1 MPRKKYQELVD
12 KARHGDV
19 DAQRI
24 LLDAYCQGDQEAK
37 NVVAFFLL
45 DIIRGSIGSFIGY
58 YVRKDCNARE
68 YTNDLVQ
75 DVLLGCEENNHALLV
90 AWNPERGA
98 LPAYLGGVARNI
110 VRYELTKLAR
120 RARTVQL
127 TPNGNLD
134 EDAESM
140 PVAAAHNPERS
151 LAVYDELT
159 KVQSRLIQDEGERN
173 VGIFETVKIDRHP
186 IKDIAQATNLDIKE
200 VENIVARVKRKALA
214 LRDSLSEPVPPKPI
228 KRSKP

>member
-24 LLDAYCQGDQEAK
+24 LLDAYCQGDREAK

-45 DIIRGSIGSFIGY
+45 DIIRASIGYFVGY

-68 YTNDLVQ
+68 YTNDLVH
-75 DVLLGCEENNHALLV
+75 DVYLICEELNHALLI
-90 AWNPERGA
+90 AWEPERGD
-98 LPAYLGGVARNI
+98 LRAYLGGVARNI
-110 VRYELTKLAR
+110 VRYKLTKLAR

-140 PVAAAHNPERS
+140 PVAAAYNPERA
-151 LAVYDELT
+151 LAAYDELT
-159 KVQSRLIQDEGERN
+159 KIWNLLIEDEGERN
-173 VGIFETVKIDRHP
+173 VHIFEAVKFERQP
-186 IKDIAQATNLDIKE
+186 IKDIAQAMNLDIKE
-200 VENIVARVKRKALA
+200 VENIMARVKRKALA

>member
-24 LLDAYCQGDQEAK
+24 LLNAYCQGDPDAK
-37 NVVAFFLL
+37 EVTAFLL
-45 DIIRGSIGSFIGY
+45 WDIIHTSISSLIGY
-58 YVRKDCNARE
+58 YVRKNCNARE

-75 DVLLGCEENNHALLV
+75 DVFVKCEENNHALLV
-90 AWNPERGA
+90 AWKPERGA
-98 LPAYLGGVARNI
+98 LRAYLGGVARNI
-110 VRYELTKLAR
+110 VKQNFLKLTR
-120 RARTVQL
+120 RARTVQG

-134 EDAESM
+134 EDIETM
-140 PVAAAHNPERS
+140 PAATAHNPEQT
-151 LAVYDELT
+151 LAVYDESS
-159 KVQSRLIQDEGERN
+159 KVWNLLIEDEGERN
-173 VGIFETVKIDRHP
+173 VHIFEAVKFDHLP
-186 IKDIAQATNLDIKE
+186 IKDIAQAMNLDIKE

-228 KRSKP
+228 KRRKP